1 MAPQDDLQRMVGRK
15 LARKRKPLRASSVK
29 YPPRLKEGEDAQEDV
44 TAAKGEPAQH
54 MNQSVFSM
62 IAAAGSKVD
71 FNKRFEDESSDSD
84 DESTASVNPGDFEA
98 RSNHLRTQA
107 PLDEQHEDNRL
118 RGKPGSPLGN
128 SAEHKGLRSLPK
140 LDLRTI
146 EEKSYMSQSLR
157 LPSSEVLNQ
166 HRGSTGI
173 TPRDAPVMSMML
185 EAQAE
190 LGPST
195 PPSEET
201 NDTGAEI
208 SHVTIGKDAATG
220 LATRLMEIFG
230 FKRAEEVVSGIR
242 ERYNGLLPAR

>member
-1 MAPQDDLQRMVGRK
+1 MAPQTDPQRMVGRK
-15 LARKRKPLRASSVK
+15 LTRKRKPLRASSVQ
-29 YPPRLKEGEDAQEDV
+29 YPTRLKEGEDAQEDV

-54 MNQSVFSM
+54 MNQSIFSM

-71 FNKRFEDESSDSD
+71 FNARFEEESSDSD
-84 DESTASVNPGDFEA
+84 DQSLASVIPGDCEA

-107 PLDEQHEDNRL
+107 QLDEQHEDNRP
-118 RGKPGSPLGN
+118 RGKPGRSLGN
-128 SAEHKGLRSLPK
+128 SAEPKGLRTLPK

-146 EEKSYMSQSLR
+146 EEKSYMSQSLH
-157 LPSSEVLNQ
+157 LPSSEVLSQ
-166 HRGSTGI
+166 QRSSTGI

-190 LGPST
+190 LGSIT

-201 NDTGAEI
+201 NDTVAEI
-208 SHVTIGKDAATG
+208 SHVALRKDAATG

-230 FKRAEEVVSGIR
+230 FKRAEEVVSGI
-242 ERYNGLLPAR
+242 